1 VLQICLLKETAFT
14 RSPERTFN
22 PAHFAKRA
30 DPTLT
35 PVAMT
40 ASTALVSEE
49 VGAAELVPAA
59 LVATTEKA

>member
-1 VLQICLLKETAFT
+1 VAQILLLKEMALT
-14 RSPERTFN
+14 RSPVRTFI

-30 DPTLT
+30 DRTLA

-40 ASTALVSEE
+40 PSTALVSEE

-59 LVATTEKA
+59 LVATTEKE